1 MEERLERTARNE
13 SLFREVNDRIEE
25 LSENVEAQGI
35 APEGGLI
42 EFHCECGRDGCT
54 ERVRMTVEEYQ
65 RVRAD
70 NVGRPEEARPYA
82 AGRPHDRRL
91 RAEELPDHV
100 SPRQAHE
107 ARVRPRVVADGAA
120 ERLGPDE
127 PRTGGGAAP
136 DDEEGRARPCPPEQ
150 PQHAARVRTRPV
162 V

>member
-54 ERVRMTVEEYQ
+54 ERVQMTIAEYE

-70 NVGRPEEARPYA
+70 NDRFAIVPGHETPEMEAVVASTERFLVVDKLPQAEPLVGADGRPRS
-82 AGRPHDRRL
+82 G
-91 RAEELPDHV
+91 
-100 SPRQAHE
+100 S
-107 ARVRPRVVADGAA
+107 
-120 ERLGPDE
+120 
-127 PRTGGGAAP
+127 
-136 DDEEGRARPCPPEQ
+136 
-150 PQHAARVRTRPV
+150 
-162 V
+162 